1 MPLEKY
7 MPKVAGFLDLHSL
20 DVLAIISFKNAF
32 LLRENRLV
40 VINRER
46 LKSNN
51 RGYRIQQNSFMKSF
65 LKDEVHKY
73 EIKDGYLYFND
84 TKYRFLNNNTFLK
97 NEDDVTLKMYSEKQS
112 LKIMEDF
119 LGRDEVS
126 AF

>member
-84 TKYRFLNNNTFLK
+84 TKYRFLNNTFLK
-97 NEDDVTLKMYSEKQS
+97 KEDDVTLKMYSEKQS

>member
-1 MPLEKY
+1 

-51 RGYRIQQNSFMKSF
+51 RGYRIQQNSFVKSF

-84 TKYRFLNNNTFLK
+84 TKYRFLNNNIFLK
-97 NEDDVTLKMYSEKQS
+97 KEDDVTLKMYSEKQS

>member
-73 EIKDGYLYFND
+73 EIKDKPDIKISSEHAQYKWIDIDDLPKYKEKFAGEGFGIIEKYFIN
-84 TKYRFLNNNTFLK
+84 K
-97 NEDDVTLKMYSEKQS
+97 
-112 LKIMEDF
+112 
-119 LGRDEVS
+119 
-126 AF
+126 